1 MNLPPSMKRL
11 FSLLGID
18 DRTERPTKEAAVEM
32 ITGSPEQIAETFET
46 ARQEIAKLRTDSAWT
61 ENRLREDIESLRTD
75 RLELSQKLEER
86 DLQLVQL
93 QKEVVAAKDSASDKA
108 REMLRGA
115 GHAPVADANIDPDA
129 ATGPLGH
136 DEKTWTDYK
145 AMAPGADRLAFAE
158 KNRDALARYT
168 ASL

>member
-1 MNLPPSMKRL
+1 MRKL

-18 DRTERPTKEAAVEM
+18 NTERPTKEAAVEM
-32 ITGSPEQIAETFET
+32 IAGTPEQIAETFET
-46 ARQEIAKLRTDSAWT
+46 ARQEIAKLRDDKAWV
-61 ENRLREDIESLRTD
+61 ENRLREDIESLRAD
-75 RLELSQKLEER
+75 RLELSQRVEEK
-86 DLQLVQL
+86 DLQIVQL
-93 QKEVVAAKDSASDKA
+93 QKDVDAAKDSAADKA

-136 DEKTWTDYK
+136 DEKTWSEYQ
-145 AMAPGADRLAFAE
+145 AMKPGADRLAFAE

-168 ASL
+168 AAQ